1 MKSNKNINPKNDSLK
16 DTMKDKL
23 DVSIE
28 SSSSSSDVVSASDAA
43 GDEAHGAVQRAYDL
57 SIEPEGPVEDNSF
70 AEAVKDKLEKCK
82 ETEKLLK
89 AKDEIVAR
97 IDEVSDLVKAATK
110 LEEEEIP
117 DIKARYEYSWAGR
130 RMYRLCAAW
139 TKFVVKHR
147 WLYEVLI
154 YTWGAIMSVIGL
166 VAAGIMRVFGRAKAK
181 RFAGGW
187 TFYQEVG
194 ECWGGVSLGGNFFK
208 DKNCTG
214 EETCEHE
221 FGHTFQNALLGPLAI
236 VLAFVPS
243 FVRYWYQT
251 WADKKGKPLKDYDAV
266 WFEGAASDCGRWAA
280 ETIKRDRA
288 WKEIMKKAKK
298 IERMEN
304 RVWRKEK
311 ALLKRGGASTGADA
325 DGSETR

>member
-1 MKSNKNINPKNDSLK
+1 
-16 DTMKDKL
+16 
-23 DVSIE
+23 
-28 SSSSSSDVVSASDAA
+28 
-43 GDEAHGAVQRAYDL
+43 
-57 SIEPEGPVEDNSF
+57 
-70 AEAVKDKLEKCK
+70 
-82 ETEKLLK
+82 
-89 AKDEIVAR
+89 
-97 IDEVSDLVKAATK
+97 
-110 LEEEEIP
+110 
-117 DIKARYEYSWAGR
+117 
-130 RMYRLCAAW
+130 MYKLCAAW

-154 YTWGAIMSVIGL
+154 YTWGGIMSLIGL
-166 VAAGIMRVFGRAKAK
+166 VAAGIMRVFGGSKAK

-280 ETIKRDRA
+280 EWIKRDQA

-304 RVWRKEK
+304 RIWRKER
-311 ALLKRGGASTGADA
+311 ALQRSLLKRRGASTGA
-325 DGSETR
+325 GETR